1 MSPEF
6 TLFGLTFHWYG
17 IIIACGVMLGVLIAM
32 RRSRYFGLDSD
43 TVIDF
48 GLLAIPM
55 AIIGARLYYV
65 IFEWNS
71 YKDDPIRILYIWEG
85 GLAIYGG
92 VLASIL
98 AGIIF
103 TRWKKI
109 DFWTLADLGAPCL
122 ILGQA
127 IGRWGNFINQEAYG
141 YAVENPA
148 LQWFPFAVYIT
159 DGMRPGDHG
168 WFLATFFYESI
179 WNFAV
184 FLFLLYYTKKR
195 KRTGE
200 VFLLYLILYSA
211 GRIVIEGLRTDSL
224 MFNLFGAE
232 LRVSQWLSGLLII
245 IGIALFVYRRKK
257 AAPITETTSGVDA
270 QAQDQVPVDVMTG
283 NMDTESSTENVNEGA
298 GAKTENDDH
307 EEKNDKGL
315 AVGEQPGA
323 NSMQNVEMPD
333 EGE

>member
-32 RRSRYFGLDSD
+32 RRSRYFGLDPD

-48 GLLAIPM
+48 GLMAIPM

-65 IFEWNS
+65 IFEWDS
-71 YKDDPIRILYIWEG
+71 YKGDPIRILYIWEG

-92 VLASIL
+92 VLAAIL

-103 TRWKKI
+103 TKWRKI
-109 DFWTLADLGAPCL
+109 DFWSLADLGSPCL

-168 WFLATFFYESI
+168 WFLATFFYESM
-179 WNFAV
+179 WNFLV

-195 KRTGE
+195 KRAGE

-224 MFNLFGAE
+224 MFNLFGTE
-232 LRVSQWLSGLLII
+232 QRVSQWLSGLLII
-245 IGIALFVYRRKK
+245 IGVAIFIYRRKN
-257 AAPITETTSGVDA
+257 AAPIVAAVSGAETHA
-270 QAQDQVPVDVMTG
+270 QPLEPVDGPADSMGTVSSDESKVETPAKYE
-283 NMDTESSTENVNEGA
+283 TEQE
-298 GAKTENDDH
+298 D
-307 EEKNDKGL
+307 
-315 AVGEQPGA
+315 
-323 NSMQNVEMPD
+323 NVEKD
-333 EGE
+333 ENESMAAVQPEANNDQAEESLNKE